1 MRVPAPIFTA
11 HLFAPL
17 DAELLSLLRG
27 LTPEEW
33 NTPTAAGSW
42 TVKDVAAHLLD
53 TALRRLSIQRD
64 GYAPPLPP
72 DAFAHGLGGFVN
84 NANAEWVSVARRFSP
99 PILTELLALYSAQL
113 ATFLGTLDPHA
124 PAQWA
129 VSWAGDEQSPAWFD
143 IARELTERWHHQQQ
157 IRDAVGR
164 PPLYDTAFFVPVI
177 DTFVRALPFAYRE
190 IEAPPGTSIALRV
203 PEAGVW
209 LLLREGAAWTLY
221 ADEGL
226 ATTTITIPGDA
237 AWRLFTKGLTAE
249 QAAAHTNVEG
259 DARYAEALFRMICIV
274 A

>member
-17 DAELLSLLRG
+17 DAELLSVLRG

-33 NTPTAAGSW
+33 HAPTAAGSW

-72 DAFAHGLGGFVN
+72 DAFANGLGGFVN
-84 NANAEWVSVARRFSP
+84 NANAEWVSVARRLSP
-99 PILTELLALYSAQL
+99 AILTELLSLYSGQL

-164 PPLYDTAFFVPVI
+164 APLYDPVYFVPII
-177 DTFVRALPFAYRE
+177 DTFVRALPFAYRQVD
-190 IEAPPGTSIALRV
+190 APSGTSIALHV
-203 PEAGVW
+203 PEAGAW
-209 LLLREGAAWTLY
+209 LLVREGTEWTLY
-221 ADEGL
+221 AEEGP
-226 ATTTITIPGDA
+226 ATTTITLPGDA
-237 AWRLFTKGLTAE
+237 AWRLFTKGLTAA
-249 QAAAHTNVEG
+249 QATARATIEG
-259 DARYAEALFRMICIV
+259 DAAHAEALLRMVCIV